1 MWVDACADIFG
12 GLDICAV
19 EALHGKDGR
28 DYIIEVLTADLPL
41 VGNGGRGIHRLLPF
55 QVDDCSMPL
64 IGDQQDDDRLQIADL
79 VISRMNQTIPRLSS
93 SPSVRSTSGPPAQV
107 RDQIIAGESR
117 PGDARELSI
126 SFKVAISISGRS
138 QTPTSLSFML

>member
-28 DYIIEVLTADLPL
+28 DYIIEVLTGRSGPWLEKGG
-41 VGNGGRGIHRLLPF
+41 VGSTDSFPF

-107 RDQIIAGESR
+107 RDHMITAESR
-117 PGDARELSI
+117 PFRNLLTCQL
-126 SFKVAISISGRS
+126 VLR
-138 QTPTSLSFML
+138 